1 MIEKSQLMLDMH
13 RDYKFLFCKLD
24 LAKEDVNYEFYR
36 RNEMRIRKRQ
46 LLEELKGLNG
56 ISGLFELFYK
66 IEEVKLES
74 IEFKSE
80 YERSYNPK
88 SMENL

>member
-1 MIEKSQLMLDMH
+1 MLDMH

>member
-1 MIEKSQLMLDMH
+1 MLDMH

-56 ISGLFELFYK
+56 ISGLF
-66 IEEVKLES
+66 
-74 IEFKSE
+74 
-80 YERSYNPK
+80 
-88 SMENL
+88 